1 MRILARAVY
10 PLILLFL
17 LAGNARAQGMPT
29 SQPGILTISI
39 EELKVGVGADHEA
52 NESGWPVA
60 FGKANS
66 PYYYLALEAMT
77 GTPEIWFV
85 APYQSWT
92 AEGEGMKFNDANPAL
107 SSELGRLA
115 KADGPFLNGYRNIQ
129 AVARPDLS
137 YGAFP
142 DLGLVRFYEISTFR
156 VRPGH
161 EQGFEN
167 AAKVYMGL
175 AKSNAPGMSYRVYQ
189 VTGGMPGGTYLIF
202 GTANSYGEFDKQM
215 AESNGMWAKA
225 SPQDMAT
232 LQKTMSDDIM
242 STITQRYRVSPTMS
256 YVSAEAKAKDP
267 KFWNRPKT

>member
-1 MRILARAVY
+1 
-10 PLILLFL
+10 
-17 LAGNARAQGMPT
+17 MPT

-137 YGAFP
+137 YG
-142 DLGLVRFYEISTFR
+142 
-156 VRPGH
+156 H

-175 AKSNAPGMSYRVYQ
+175 AKSNAPGMSYRIYQ

-202 GTANSYGEFDKQM
+202 GTANSYSEFDKQM